1 MIDGPRFLS
10 VPVRALPVFAG
21 VPTADSLV
29 PDPSGRDPVLLH
41 LNECPFPPSPW
52 VVDAICRAA
61 AGVNRYGE
69 PRPAALGAAL
79 ASKTGVAAS
88 NIVIGNGSDEI
99 LGLVS
104 QMALGPG
111 DSAVMPTPSFPRYR
125 ISARMMGAE
134 TRLVRILEDGRND
147 VAGLLRAIDHTTK
160 VVFACTPNNPSGAPL
175 PEEEIRALVEGVP
188 EDVLLVMDEAYCEF
202 DAAEGGTG
210 ALGALTRR
218 RGPWL
223 STRTLSKAYAIAGMR
238 VGYGLAGDQAV
249 ADGLLRVKLNFNLS
263 RLAVAAAQAALADEP
278 YSQECIAKVVA
289 ERGRLAAGIEGLGFD
304 TLPSRANFVSFDYR
318 ANAVPVMVAMAAEG
332 VFVREWRDPGFETF
346 IRITVGLPEE
356 NDRALRALAR
366 AIAADA
372 GNRATMPG
380 IQQESP

>member
-1 MIDGPRFLS
+1 MSDGPRFLS
-10 VPVRALPVFAG
+10 LPVRALPVFAG
-21 VPTADSLV
+21 VPTADSLASDPNGRV
-29 PDPSGRDPVLLH
+29 PALLH
-41 LNECPFPPSPW
+41 LNECPFPPSPR
-52 VVDAICRAA
+52 VIDAICRAA

-69 PRPAALGAAL
+69 PRPAALGAIL
-79 ASKTGVAAS
+79 ASKAGVAAG
-88 NIVIGNGSDEI
+88 NVVIGNGSDEI
-99 LGLVS
+99 LGLVC

-125 ISARMMGAE
+125 IAARMMGAE

-147 VAGLLRAIDHTTK
+147 VAGLLQAIDHTTK

-175 PEEEIRALVEGVP
+175 PSEEIRALVEGVP
-188 EDVLLVMDEAYCEF
+188 DDVLLVIDEAYYEF

-210 ALGALTRR
+210 ALGELARR

-223 STRTLSKAYAIAGMR
+223 STRTLSKSYAIAGMR
-238 VGYGLAGDQAV
+238 VGYGLAGTQAV

-263 RLAVAAAQAALADEP
+263 RLSVAAALAALEDER
-278 YSQECIAKVVA
+278 YSQECIARVVA
-289 ERGRLAAGIEGLGFD
+289 ERRRLAAGIEGLGFS

-318 ANAVPVMVAMAAEG
+318 ANAVPAMAAMAAEG

-356 NDRALRALAR
+356 NDRALWALAR
-366 AIAADA
+366 AIESD
-372 GNRATMPG
+372 GDNRAKLPA
-380 IQQESP
+380 I

>member
-10 VPVRALPVFAG
+10 ESVRALPVFAG
-21 VPTADSLV
+21 VPTADSIAR
-29 PDPSGRDPVLLH
+29 DPSGGEPALLH
-41 LNECPFPPSPW
+41 LNECPFPPSPG

-61 AGVNRYGE
+61 AGVNRYSE
-69 PRPAALGAAL
+69 PRPEALGATL
-79 ASKTGVAAS
+79 ASKTGIAAE
-88 NIVIGNGSDEI
+88 NIVVGNGSDEI
-99 LGLVS
+99 LALVC

-125 ISARMMGAE
+125 IGARIMGAE

-147 VAGLLRAIDHTTK
+147 VAGLLQAIDRTTK

-175 PEEEIRALVEGVP
+175 AAEEIRALAAGVP
-188 EDVLLVMDEAYCEF
+188 DDVLLVVDEAYFEF
-202 DAAEGGTG
+202 DAAEGGAG
-210 ALGALTRR
+210 ALDELARR

-238 VGYGLAGDQAV
+238 VGYGLAGTQAV

-263 RLAVAAAQAALADEP
+263 RVAVAAAQAALADEP
-278 YSQECIAKVVA
+278 YSQQCIAKLIA
-289 ERGRLAAGIEGLGFD
+289 ERRRLAAGIEGLGFA

-318 ANAVPVMVAMAAEG
+318 ANAVPVMAAMAAEG

-366 AIAADA
+366 AMASDRGDAIA
-372 GNRATMPG
+372 
-380 IQQESP
+380 